1 MQDTGGRVFSFSS
14 GLVSVVGLCQPLIPC
29 AVMSCRR
36 TRFMTVT
43 LLISALVGGSSGHA
57 SEPAD
62 ATTFAFDFNRGAQ
75 GFVAGFADYPP
86 GDAEIYELT
95 SGHRTLPP
103 PLESQSGLFLSGVN
117 RSGDLFMFFK
127 GPISGLQGGA
137 LHAVT
142 VSVEFATNTPSG
154 CVGVGGS
161 PGESVWIKAGVTTV
175 EPLPVRDG
183 SYLRMNIDVGR
194 QSGSGAQ
201 AVVLGNIA
209 NSRICEQPLQW
220 ELKSLQGSMP
230 SPISIPADGRV
241 WLLFGTDSGFESRT
255 EIYFTRATVTFKP
268 MDAGKSVIC
277 AENYVT
283 ARAVRTREEIPPFVQ
298 CAYEFVLQAGFEEA
312 RRAFHEDERWR
323 SGSIYVFVDENTPN
337 TNLSRAFVY
346 PPDPS
351 REGVPWGLSIDAF
364 GNDLFLDAH
373 RIVRDFGEGWIYNS
387 FHNPTSERDE
397 PKVSY
402 IKGIEWGGVPAF
414 IGAGIYLRD
423 IPGTCESDE
432 VNAMDLEADPSD
444 ERLREFVRCAAM
456 ELESKGYFATIPLA
470 TDPRWKHGSI
480 YLFGLDT
487 NGSALFSGDP
497 DSGQPGGGASEL
509 NDMMDGPFGGRDVVS
524 VGDAFGETLLYYTA
538 RNPGNGEMQRKVTFV
553 KRVVAHGL
561 PILVGAGYYPGYVP
575 RPDYGIFPF

>member
-1 MQDTGGRVFSFSS
+1 MS
-14 GLVSVVGLCQPLIPC
+14 G
-29 AVMSCRR
+29 RR
-36 TRFMTVT
+36 THFITVT
-43 LLISALVGGSSGHA
+43 LLISALFGGSSGHA
-57 SEPAD
+57 SESVD
-62 ATTFAFDFNRGAQ
+62 APTFAFDFNRGDQ

-95 SGHRTLPP
+95 SDHRTLPP

-117 RSGDLFMFFK
+117 RSDDLFMFFK
-127 GPISGLQGGA
+127 GPMSGLQGGA
-137 LHAVT
+137 LHKVT
-142 VSVEFATNTPSG
+142 VSLEFATNTPSG
-154 CVGVGGS
+154 CFGVGGS
-161 PGESVWIKAGVTTV
+161 PGESVWIKAGVTAV

-194 QSGSGAQ
+194 QSGSGSQ

-209 NSRICEQPLQW
+209 NSRSCEQPLQW
-220 ELKSLQGSMP
+220 ELKSLQGSMQ
-230 SPISIPADGRV
+230 SLISIPADGRV

-255 EIYFTRATVTFKP
+255 EIYFTRASVTFTP
-268 MDAGKSVIC
+268 MDAGERVIC

-323 SGSIYVFVDENTPN
+323 SGPIYVFVDENTPN

-387 FHNPTSERDE
+387 FHNPTSGRDE

-414 IGAGIYLRD
+414 IGAGIYGRD
-423 IPGTCESDE
+423 IPGTCHGDE
-432 VNAMDLEADPSD
+432 VNAMGLEADPSD
-444 ERLREFVRCAAM
+444 KRLRELSVAPPWSWSRKAVSPRSRWRTIHGGSMARSTCSVWTRTAARCSAA
-456 ELESKGYFATIPLA
+456 IPTA
-470 TDPRWKHGSI
+470 GSRAA
-480 YLFGLDT
+480 
-487 NGSALFSGDP
+487 AL
-497 DSGQPGGGASEL
+497 
-509 NDMMDGPFGGRDVVS
+509 
-524 VGDAFGETLLYYTA
+524 
-538 RNPGNGEMQRKVTFV
+538 RN
-553 KRVVAHGL
+553 
-561 PILVGAGYYPGYVP
+561 
-575 RPDYGIFPF
+575 

>member
-1 MQDTGGRVFSFSS
+1 
-14 GLVSVVGLCQPLIPC
+14 
-29 AVMSCRR
+29 
-36 TRFMTVT
+36 MTVT
-43 LLISALVGGSSGHA
+43 LLISALVGGSFSHA

-62 ATTFAFDFNRGAQ
+62 ATTFTFDFNRGAQ

-103 PLESQSGLFLSGVN
+103 PLESHSGLFLSGVN
-117 RSGDLFMFFK
+117 RSDDLFMFFK

-137 LHAVT
+137 LHTVT
-142 VSVEFATNTPSG
+142 VSLEFATNPPSG

-161 PGESVWIKAGVTTV
+161 PGVTTV

-255 EIYFTRATVTFKP
+255 EVYFTRATVTFTP

-277 AENYVT
+277 ADRSVS
-283 ARAVRTREEIPPFVQ
+283 ARAVRTTQDVRAFVQ
-298 CAYEFVLQAGFEEA
+298 CAYEFVQEAGFEEA
-312 RRAFHEDERWR
+312 RRAFHEDERWK
-323 SGSIYVFVDENTPN
+323 SGPTYVFVSEHTPISDQARS
-337 TNLSRAFVY
+337 LVF
-346 PPDPS
+346 PPNPS
-351 REGVPWGLSIDAF
+351 REGTTHQQLLLDAF
-364 GNDLFLDAH
+364 GSDVLEERY
-373 RIVRDFGEGWIYNS
+373 RILSTVGEGWLYYA
-387 FHNPTSERDE
+387 FTNPATGRDE
-397 PKVSY
+397 PKASY
-402 IKGIEWGGVPAF
+402 VKRIDWDGTPAA

-432 VNAMDLEADPSD
+432 VNAMDLEADPSY

-456 ELESKGYFATIPLA
+456 ELGSKGYFATIPLA
-470 TDPRWKHGSI
+470 TDPRWKHGSL
-480 YLFGLDT
+480 YLFGLAT
-487 NGSALFSGDP
+487 NGSALFRGDP

-509 NDMMDGPFGGRDVVS
+509 NDLMDGPFGGRDVVS
-524 VGDAFGETLLYYTA
+524 VGDAFGETLLYYAA
-538 RNPGNGEMQRKVTFV
+538 RNPGNGEMQSKVTFV
-553 KRVVAHGL
+553 KRVVVFGL
-561 PILVGAGYYPGYVP
+561 PVLIGAGYYPGYVP

>member
-1 MQDTGGRVFSFSS
+1 MS
-14 GLVSVVGLCQPLIPC
+14 G
-29 AVMSCRR
+29 RR
-36 TRFMTVT
+36 THFITVT
-43 LLISALVGGSSGHA
+43 LLISALFGGSSGHA

-62 ATTFAFDFNRGAQ
+62 APTFAFDFNRGAQ

-95 SGHRTLPP
+95 SDHRTLPS
-103 PLESQSGLFLSGVN
+103 PLESRSGLFLSGVN
-117 RSGDLFMFFK
+117 RSDDLFMFFK
-127 GPISGLQGGA
+127 GPISGLEGGA
-137 LHAVT
+137 LHTVT

-154 CVGVGGS
+154 CFGAGGS
-161 PGESVWIKAGVTTV
+161 PGESVWIKAGVTAV

-209 NSRICEQPLQW
+209 NSRSCEQPLQW
-220 ELKSLQGSMP
+220 EFKSLQGSMP

-283 ARAVRTREEIPPFVQ
+283 ARAVRTREEIPAFVQ

-312 RRAFHEDERWR
+312 RRAFHEDERWK
-323 SGSIYVFVDENTPN
+323 SGPIYVFVDENTPN
-337 TNLSRAFVY
+337 TNLSRSFVY

-364 GNDLFLDAH
+364 GNDLFLDTH

-387 FHNPTSERDE
+387 FHNPTSGRDE

-414 IGAGIYLRD
+414 IGSGIYLRD
-423 IPGTCESDE
+423 IPGTCHGDE
-432 VNAMDLEADPSD
+432 VNAMGLEADPSD
-444 ERLREFVRCAAM
+444 ERLREFVRCAAL
-456 ELESKGYFATIPLA
+456 ELESKGYFAAIPLA

-487 NGSALFSGDP
+487 YGSTLFNGDSY
-497 DSGQPGGGASEL
+497 SGQPGGGASEL
-509 NDMMDGPFGGRDVVS
+509 NDMLDGPFGGRDVVS
-524 VGDAFGETLLYYTA
+524 VGDAFGETLLCYTA
-538 RNPGNGEMQRKVTFV
+538 RNPGNGAMQRKVTFV
-553 KRVVAHGL
+553 KRVVVHGL
-561 PILVGAGYYPGYVP
+561 PILVGAGYYPGYVS